1 MSELQFK
8 DATDYALYKI
18 DDRNKEMKVKQGDN
32 TLFNFCVEDYKAGA
46 EWHKNN
52 IWHDVNDRSII
63 AGNDVESESVGQF
76 IGRKDNKLTKI
87 FDGDIITV
95 NGHYPKL
102 VKFIPERA
110 AFCLAN
116 ISDLKNQEWW
126 DIWQQPHSSWW
137 DEMEIEVIGNKFD
150 NPELLED

>member
-1 MSELQFK
+1 MDE
-8 DATDYALYKI
+8 I
-18 DDRNKEMKVKQGDN
+18 
-32 TLFNFCVEDYKAGA
+32 LFRGK
-46 EWHKNN
+46 
-52 IWHDVNDRSII
+52 
-63 AGNDVESESVGQF
+63 DVETNGWIEGYLTVFPKHYPSITTVYDAFPIPRKISCTVYPESVGQF
-76 IGRKDNKLTKI
+76 IGRKDNKLKKI

-95 NGHYPKL
+95 NGHYLKL

-116 ISDLKNQEWW
+116 ISDFKNQEWC

-137 DEMEIEVIGNKFD
+137 DEMNIEVIGNKID

>member
-1 MSELQFK
+1 MAENGVILFRGK
-8 DATDYALYKI
+8 DIETGSWVEGSLTAFPKHYPVITTI
-18 DDRNKEMKVKQGDN
+18 EDN
-32 TLFNFCVEDYKAGA
+32 FPVPKKLTCIVLP
-46 EWHKNN
+46 
-52 IWHDVNDRSII
+52 
-63 AGNDVESESVGQF
+63 ESVGQF

-116 ISDLKNQEWW
+116 ISDFKNQDLW

-137 DEMEIEVIGNKFD
+137 DEMNIEVIGNKFD

>member
-1 MSELQFK
+1 MAENGIIEFRGKSKDKSEWIYGSLLQ
-8 DATDYALYKI
+8 DDYGNSCI
-18 DDRNKEMKVKQGDN
+18 VCFVDHHE
-32 TLFNFCVEDYKAGA
+32 
-46 EWHKNN
+46 EWH
-52 IWHDVNDRSII
+52 
-63 AGNDVESESVGQF
+63 DVESESVGQF
-76 IGRKDNKLTKI
+76 IGRKGNKLTKI

-116 ISDLKNQEWW
+116 ISDFKNQEWW

-137 DEMEIEVIGNKFD
+137 NEMEIEVIGNKID
-150 NPELLED
+150 NPELLEDK

>member
-1 MSELQFK
+1 MAENGIILFRGKRLKDGVWVFGNLTSDVKGHYRIQFSPK
-8 DATDYALYKI
+8 S
-18 DDRNKEMKVKQGDN
+18 
-32 TLFNFCVEDYKAGA
+32 FSCVVTK
-46 EWHKNN
+46 
-52 IWHDVNDRSII
+52 
-63 AGNDVESESVGQF
+63 ESVGQF

-116 ISDLKNQEWW
+116 ICDFKNQDLW

>member
-1 MSELQFK
+1 MKFFYQKMMNEILFRGK
-8 DATDYALYKI
+8 DIGT
-18 DDRNKEMKVKQGDN
+18 GSW
-32 TLFNFCVEDYKAGA
+32 VEGSLTVFPKHYPCITTIEDSFPVPK
-46 EWHKNN
+46 KSTC
-52 IWHDVNDRSII
+52 IVLP
-63 AGNDVESESVGQF
+63 ESVGQF

-116 ISDLKNQEWW
+116 ISDFKNQDLW

-137 DEMEIEVIGNKFD
+137 DEMNIEVIGNKFD

>member
-1 MSELQFK
+1 MIEFRGKSVKTNKWTFGSLIKLGDGYVIANSSEIVGSTSSDDIAVSFSESE
-8 DATDYALYKI
+8 I
-18 DDRNKEMKVKQGDN
+18 DV
-32 TLFNFCVEDYKAGA
+32 V
-46 EWHKNN
+46 WP
-52 IWHDVNDRSII
+52 
-63 AGNDVESESVGQF
+63 ESVGQF

-116 ISDLKNQEWW
+116 ICDFKNQDLW
-126 DIWQQPHSSWW
+126 DIWQTPYSSWW
-137 DEMEIEVIGNKFD
+137 DEMNIEVIGNKID
-150 NPELLED
+150 NPELLEK